1 MLIAASRRIALRLR
15 HLTPRSHDAPDPSR
29 DPAARDCA
37 DAPSLTLE
45 PSTGGQSA
53 AEPPAPEP
61 PAPETVGDEPPLT
74 PSPRSLRGLDWF
86 IFFVADVQTGFGPFV
101 SVYLT
106 AQKWTQVDIGLVL
119 SAAGFVSLIGQMP
132 GGALVDAAKSERF
145 VAGCAIVAV
154 CVSALTYAALPIFP
168 MVLAGSVMHALA
180 SCVLGPAMVAISLGL
195 VGPAA
200 IGERLGRNA
209 RFASVGNGLA
219 AAAMGACGYFLS
231 PRSVFIVTV
240 LLLIPALIAL
250 REISNS
256 EIDAE
261 CAHGARPR
269 HPRIKP
275 PIKASELM
283 HNKAL
288 LIFAGCLLLFHLANA
303 AMLPLVGSVVTMRSS
318 QWATVIIAACIVVPQ
333 LIVAALSPWV
343 GTWARIWGRRP
354 LLLIGFAALPIR
366 GLLFATITDPSLL
379 LAAQIFDGITAAV
392 FAVMVPLVVA
402 DLTRGTGR
410 FNLGQGILGTA
421 TGIGASLS
429 ATLGGYATDHYG
441 SPVAFTSLA
450 AIGAVGF
457 ALVWLM
463 MPETRPEAD
472 VTA

>member
-1 MLIAASRRIALRLR
+1 MEPPG
-15 HLTPRSHDAPDPSR
+15 TEPSG
-29 DPAARDCA
+29 AE
-37 DAPSLTLE
+37 PSL
-45 PSTGGQSA
+45 A
-53 AEPPAPEP
+53 
-61 PAPETVGDEPPLT
+61 

-106 AQKWTQVDIGLVL
+106 AQRWTQVDIGLVL

-132 GGALVDAAKSERF
+132 GGALVDAVKSERF
-145 VAGCAIVAV
+145 VAGCAIVAI

-168 MVLAGSVMHALA
+168 MVLAGSVMHAAA
-180 SCVLGPAMVAISLGL
+180 SCVLGPAMAAISLGL

-200 IGERLGRNA
+200 IGARLGRNA

-219 AAAMGACGYFLS
+219 AAAMGACGYLLS
-231 PRSVFIVTV
+231 ARAVFVVTV
-240 LLLIPALIAL
+240 LLLVPALLAL

-261 CAHGARPR
+261 RAHGAKPR
-269 HPRIKP
+269 RASMKP
-275 PIKASELM
+275 PITLAELM
-283 HNKAL
+283 HNKPL
-288 LIFAGCLLLFHLANA
+288 LIFAGCLLLFHLANS
-303 AMLPLVGSVVTMRSS
+303 AMLPLVGSVVTMHSS

-343 GTWARIWGRRP
+343 GAKAQVWGRRP

-366 GLLFATITDPSLL
+366 GLLFAAITSPPLL

-429 ATLGGYATDHYG
+429 ATLGGYVTDHFG
-441 SPVAFTSLA
+441 SPPAFASLA
-450 AIGAVGF
+450 AIGAIGF
-457 ALVWLM
+457 TLVLLT
-463 MPETRPEAD
+463 MPETRPEQD
-472 VTA
+472 